1 MKIGVI
7 TFHGADNYGSVLQA
21 YALTEYL
28 NDKGYDA
35 EIIDY
40 YFEHDYR
47 QYKPFRTYLYSRQPK
62 AFLSDVFSYSVHCKR
77 IKNFQN
83 FRKEFLKLSSVRI
96 GASDGWQEIASYMI
110 VLFVEVIKFG
120 I

>member
-47 QYKPFRTYLYSRQPK
+47 QYKPFRTYLYSRHPK

-83 FRKEFLKLSSVRI
+83 FRKEFLIIICADWDI
-96 GASDGWQEIASYMI
+96 GWLARDSII
-110 VLFVEVIKFG
+110 L
-120 I
+120 

>member
-35 EIIDY
+35 EIIILSMIIVNTNPLEPIY
-40 YFEHDYR
+40 ILGNQRLFCLMFFHI
-47 QYKPFRTYLYSRQPK
+47 LYIVSALK
-62 AFLSDVFSYSVHCKR
+62 IFKISV
-77 IKNFQN
+77 KNF
-83 FRKEFLKLSSVRI
+83 
-96 GASDGWQEIASYMI
+96 
-110 VLFVEVIKFG
+110 
-120 I
+120 

>member
-7 TFHGADNYGSVLQA
+7 TFHGEDNYGSVLQA

-40 YFEHDYR
+40 YFDEHLANL
-47 QYKPFRTYLYSRQPK
+47 KKISTK
-62 AFLSDVFSYSVHCKR
+62 KEEE
-77 IKNFQN
+77 KNEE
-83 FRKEFLKLSSVRI
+83 R
-96 GASDGWQEIASYMI
+96 
-110 VLFVEVIKFG
+110 
-120 I
+120 

>member
-47 QYKPFRTYLYSRQPK
+47 QYNPLEPIYILGIQR
-62 AFLSDVFSYSVHCKR
+62 
-77 IKNFQN
+77 
-83 FRKEFLKLSSVRI
+83 
-96 GASDGWQEIASYMI
+96 
-110 VLFVEVIKFG
+110 LFV
-120 I
+120 

>member
-47 QYKPFRTYLYSRQPK
+47 QYKPFRTYL
-62 AFLSDVFSYSVHCKR
+62 
-77 IKNFQN
+77 
-83 FRKEFLKLSSVRI
+83 
-96 GASDGWQEIASYMI
+96 
-110 VLFVEVIKFG
+110 
-120 I
+120 

>member
-47 QYKPFRTYLYSRQPK
+47 QYKPFRTYLYSRHPK
-62 AFLSDVFSYSVHCKR
+62 AFCLMFFHILYIVSVLK
-77 IKNFQN
+77 IFKISVKNF
-83 FRKEFLKLSSVRI
+83 
-96 GASDGWQEIASYMI
+96 
-110 VLFVEVIKFG
+110 
-120 I
+120 

>member
-1 MKIGVI
+1 MKIGII

-47 QYKPFRTYLYSRQPK
+47 LYKPFRTYL
-62 AFLSDVFSYSVHCKR
+62 
-77 IKNFQN
+77 I
-83 FRKEFLKLSSVRI
+83 
-96 GASDGWQEIASYMI
+96 
-110 VLFVEVIKFG
+110 
-120 I
+120 